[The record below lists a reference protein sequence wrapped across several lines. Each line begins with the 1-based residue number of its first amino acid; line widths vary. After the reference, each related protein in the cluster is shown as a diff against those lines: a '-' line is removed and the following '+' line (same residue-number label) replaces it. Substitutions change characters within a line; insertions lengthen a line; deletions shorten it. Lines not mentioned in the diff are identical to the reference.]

1 MVRGWLGGSRRRVA
15 LAAAVALA
23 MVWVTTD
30 LVKVPHPAS
39 ADAEV
44 AGVAMNPAGAGWWEA
59 QADGEVIAREGAPDL
74 GTLAGTTLNA
84 PIVGLAATAAG
95 DGLWLVAS

>member
-23 MVWVTTD
+23 MAWVTSD

-44 AGVAMNPAGAGWWEA
+44 AGVAMNPVGPGGGEARPPGGGAA
-59 QADGEVIAREGAPDL
+59 LEGAPDL
-74 GTLAGTTLNA
+74 GTLDGVSLNA
-84 PIVGLAATAAG
+84 PIVGLAATAHG
-95 DGLWLVAS
+95 DGLW